1 MSHMWG
7 WKGSINRT
15 EVQFVKGA
23 AREERKE
30 IKEGN
35 GRKKER
41 KKEEKREGGKS
52 KVYGLLPQNFRR
64 SAD

>member
-7 WKGSINRT
+7 WKGSINST
-15 EVQFVKGA
+15 EVQFLEGE

-41 KKEEKREGGKS
+41 KKEEKREGGKR
-52 KVYGLLPQNFRR
+52 KVYGLLPQIFRC